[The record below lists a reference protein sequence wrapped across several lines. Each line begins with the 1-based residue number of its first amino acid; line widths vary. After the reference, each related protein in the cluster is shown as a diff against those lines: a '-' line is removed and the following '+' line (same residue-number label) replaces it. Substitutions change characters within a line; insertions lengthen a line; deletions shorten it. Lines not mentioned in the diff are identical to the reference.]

1 MTILA
6 ENYQLNN
13 GIAIPK
19 IALGTWLIDNDDVAD
34 AVKNAIKLGYRH
46 IDTAQAYGNEQGVGK
61 GIRESGVAR
70 DQSFV
75 TDKVAAELKDYD
87 SVAESIDK
95 SLVTMGLDY
104 LDLLI
109 IHSPQPW
116 KEVNQSD
123 DRYYQGNLA
132 AWHAMSDAMKAG
144 KVKSIG
150 VSNFNQGDL
159 QNILD
164 NSDVKPAVDQI
175 LAHIANTPKDLIKF
189 CQDNDIQV
197 EAYSPIGHG
206 AVLNQ
211 ADVKKVAAKYRV
223 SPAQLCLKY
232 DLQLGMVILPKTANP
247 EHMKQNADLDFQISD
262 DDMKTLEN
270 VKKLTD
276 YGQANMFPV
285 YGGKL

>member
-1 MTILA
+1 MVILT

-13 GIAIPK
+13 GIEIPK
-19 IALGTWLIDNDDVAD
+19 VALGTWLIDNDDVAD
-34 AVKNAIKLGYRH
+34 AIKNAIKLGYRH

-61 GIRESGVAR
+61 GIRESGVDR
-70 DQSFV
+70 SQLFV

-87 SVAESIDK
+87 SVAKSIDK
-95 SLVTMGLDY
+95 SLDTLGLDY

-116 KEVNQSD
+116 KEVNQSA
-123 DRYYQGNLA
+123 DRHFQGNLE
-132 AWHAMSDAMKAG
+132 AWRAMTDAMKAG

-150 VSNFNQGDL
+150 VSNFNQDDL

-164 NSDVKPAVDQI
+164 HSDVKPAVDQI
-175 LAHIANTPKDLIKF
+175 LAHIANTPTDLIKF

-211 ADVKKVAAKYRV
+211 ADVKKVAAKYHV
-223 SPAQLCLKY
+223 SAAQLCLKY
-232 DLQLGMVILPKTANP
+232 DLQLGMVVLPKTANP
-247 EHMKQNADLDFQISD
+247 EHMKQNADLDFTISD
-262 DDMKTLEN
+262 EDMKTLEN
-270 VKKLTD
+270 VPTLTD
-276 YGQANMFPV
+276 YGQANLFPV
-285 YGGKL
+285 YGGKI

>member
-6 ENYQLNN
+6 ENYQLNS

-70 DQSFV
+70 DQIFV

-95 SLVTMGLDY
+95 SLATMELDY

-206 AVLNQ
+206 AVLDQ

>member
-70 DQSFV
+70 DQIFV

-270 VKKLTD
+270 VKKLTA

>member
-70 DQSFV
+70 DQIFV

>member
-70 DQSFV
+70 DQIFV

-206 AVLNQ
+206 AVLDQ

>member
-70 DQSFV
+70 DQIFV

-95 SLVTMGLDY
+95 SLATMELDY

-206 AVLNQ
+206 AVLDQ

>member
-13 GIAIPK
+13 GVEIPK
-19 IALGTWLIDNDDVAD
+19 MALGTWLIDNDDVA
-34 AVKNAIKLGYRH
+34 AAIKNAIKLGYRH
-46 IDTAQAYGNEQGVGK
+46 VDTAQAYGNEQGVGK
-61 GIRESGVAR
+61 GIRESGVDR
-70 DQSFV
+70 DQLFV

-87 SVAESIDK
+87 GVAKSIDE
-95 SLVTMGLDY
+95 SLVTLGLDY
-104 LDLLI
+104 LDMLI

-116 KEVNQSD
+116 REVNQST
-123 DRYYQGNLA
+123 DRHFKGNLE
-132 AWHAMSDAMKAG
+132 AWRAMTDAMKAG
-144 KVKSIG
+144 KVKAIG
-150 VSNFNQGDL
+150 VSNFNQDDL

-175 LAHIANTPKDLIKF
+175 LAHIANTPLDLIKY

-211 ADVKKVAAKYRV
+211 DDVKTIAAKYHV

-232 DLQLGMVILPKTANP
+232 DLQLGMVVLPKTENP
-247 EHMKQNADLDFQISD
+247 AHMKQNADLDFTISD
-262 DDMKTLEN
+262 EDMKTLEN
-270 VKKLTD
+270 VKKMTD
-276 YGQANMFPV
+276 YGQANLFPV
-285 YGGKL
+285 YGGKI

>member
-70 DQSFV
+70 DQIFV

-95 SLVTMGLDY
+95 SLATMELDY

>member
-1 MTILA
+1 MAILA

-19 IALGTWLIDNDDVAD
+19 VALGTWLIDNDDVAD

-61 GIRESGVAR
+61 GIRESGVDR
-70 DQSFV
+70 SQLFV
-75 TDKVAAELKDYD
+75 TDKVAAELKDYH
-87 SVAESIDK
+87 SVAQSIDK
-95 SLVTMGLDY
+95 SLATLGLDY

-123 DRYYQGNLA
+123 DRHFQGNLE
-132 AWHAMSDAMKAG
+132 AWRAMTDAMKAG
-144 KVKSIG
+144 KVKAIG
-150 VSNFNQGDL
+150 VSNFNQDDL

-164 NSDVKPAVDQI
+164 HSDVKPAVDQI
-175 LAHIANTPKDLIKF
+175 LAHIANTPTDLIKF
-189 CQDNDIQV
+189 CQDHDIQV

-211 ADVKKVAAKYRV
+211 VDVKKVAAKYHV
-223 SPAQLCLKY
+223 SAAQLCLKY
-232 DLQLGMVILPKTANP
+232 DLQLGMVVLPKTANP
-247 EHMKQNADLDFQISD
+247 EHMKQNADLDFIISD
-262 DDMKTLEN
+262 EDMKTLEN
-270 VKKLTD
+270 VPTLTD
-276 YGQANMFPV
+276 YGQANLFPV
-285 YGGKL
+285 YGGKI

>member
-70 DQSFV
+70 DQIFV

-175 LAHIANTPKDLIKF
+175 LSHIANTPKDLIKF